1 MIVTKTVYLIA
12 RPRQEFDS
20 DRGCV
25 VEGIEYFPW
34 MFDKYEGGQC
44 VSSVDVSFEV
54 SEPLNPIHFRV
65 EALEKEKASLQAD
78 FTARINK
85 IQQQINECLAI
96 EG

>member
-12 RPRQEFDS
+12 RPRREFDPE
-20 DRGCV
+20 RGCV

-34 MFDKYEGGQC
+34 LFDKYEGGQA

-54 SEPLNPIHFRV
+54 SEPLNPIQLRV
-65 EALEKEKASLQAD
+65 EALKKEKTRLQAD
-78 FTARINK
+78 FTARITD
-85 IQQQINECLAI
+85 IQRQINECLAI